1 MQISD
6 KAQDIIKYLIEGNN
20 KYVEEHEPEFFEK
33 LKDAQNPTVTLITCS
48 DSRVQTSI
56 FGIET
61 TDELFVIRNI
71 GNQIFNNF
79 GSIDYGIYHLK
90 TPILLVLGHTHCGAI
105 KAVMGNYAE
114 ESLDIIK
121 ELDHLTIPLKMLQ
134 ITKKD
139 SQEDIWLKAVIQNV
153 DYQVKIAMNKYS
165 EIIEQGKLT
174 VIGMIDDFLNIYQ
187 KGEGRVVISNING
200 ENDTKKIKNHH
211 LFENLS
217 DKLKSNYFI
226 L

>member
-1 MQISD
+1 MKISD
-6 KAQDIIKYLIEGNN
+6 KAQDIIKYLINGNN

-71 GNQIFNNF
+71 GNQIINNF
-79 GSIDYGIYHLK
+79 GSIDYGIYHLE
-90 TPILLVLGHTHCGAI
+90 TPILLILGHTHCGAI
-105 KAVMGNYAE
+105 KAVMEDYTN

-121 ELDHLTIPLKMLQ
+121 ELDHLAIPLKMLK
-134 ITKKD
+134 IKKED
-139 SQEDIWLKAVIQNV
+139 SQEDIWLNAVVQNI
-153 DYQVKIAMNKYS
+153 DYQVKLAMSKYS

-174 VIGMIDDFLNIYQ
+174 VVGMVDDFLNVYQ
-187 KGEGRVVISNING
+187 KGEGRVLISNING
-200 ENDTKKIKNHH
+200 ENNPKKLKNHH
-211 LFENLS
+211 LFENLLEE
-217 DKLKSNYFI
+217 LKDNYFI
-226 L
+226 